1 MDIFVSTLKNMIE
14 RYKGISGVT
23 EWIHCEK
30 FKIFVRVTK
39 RLIEK
44 DITETIDISNVVVY
58 DEYQNTGVFKEVL
71 NVIEQL
77 ASEHNKVIYVESIQ
91 NPILVKY
98 LEKEGFTLDG
108 CEFCPNA
115 FKRV

>member
-14 RYKGISGVT
+14 RYKGVLGVT
-23 EWIHCEK
+23 EWIDCDK

-44 DITETIDISNVVVY
+44 EITETIDISNIVVY
-58 DEYQNTGVFKEVL
+58 DEYQNTGVFKEIL
-71 NVIEQL
+71 SSIKTL
-77 ASEHNKVIYVESIQ
+77 ASEYNKVIYVESIQ
-91 NPILVKY
+91 NPILVNY
-98 LEKEGFTLDG
+98 LKKEGFTFDG
-108 CEFCPNA
+108 YDFCPNA